1 MRKEKVLI
9 LASVASMIDQ
19 FNMSNIDILLSLGYE
34 VHVACNFEQG
44 NTCTKEKINQLK
56 NKLEELNVK
65 YYQIDFT
72 RSVYNILQDIK
83 AYKQVKK
90 IMIEN
95 KYKFIHCHSP
105 IGGVIGRLICKKT
118 KTKCIYTAHGFH
130 FYKGAPIQNWI
141 IFYPIEKWLSRY
153 TDILITINKEDYNR
167 AKNKFKMRT
176 IEYIPGVGVDPE
188 KFLLQNFDK
197 QKYREKLGY
206 SNNDFVILSVGELN
220 KNKNHEIVLKAIAQL
235 KNSNIKYMIAGK
247 GELKEK
253 LLDIAESLGIRN
265 QLQLLGFRK
274 DIPELLKSSNLF
286 IFPSKREGLPVSVME
301 AIISDTLCAVSNIR
315 GNIDLIDNE
324 KNGFVFNNDVYEVA
338 NIIKKVLFLSD
349 QDKYMLLQ
357 NNLNLKKIISL
368 NNNCNIYKALYEKM
382 L

>member
-65 YYQIDFT
+65 YYQINFT
-72 RSVYNILQDIK
+72 RAVYNIIQDVK
-83 AYKQVKK
+83 AYKQVEK

-105 IGGVIGRLICKKT
+105 IGGVVGRLVCRNT

-130 FYKGAPIQNWI
+130 FYKGAPLLNWLI
-141 IFYPIEKWLSRY
+141 YYPIEKWLSRY

-176 IEYIPGVGVDPE
+176 IEYIPGVGIDTE
-188 KFLLQNFDK
+188 KFLLKNFDK
-197 QKYREKLGY
+197 QQYRKKLGY
-206 SNNDFVILSVGELN
+206 ADNDFVILSIGELN
-220 KNKNHEIVLKAIAQL
+220 KNKNHEIVLKAIAEL
-235 KNSNIKYMIAGK
+235 KNSSIKYMIAGK
-247 GELKEK
+247 GELKEYLIDMSK
-253 LLDIAESLGIRN
+253 NLGISN
-265 QLQLLGFRK
+265 QLQLLGFRQ
-274 DIPELLKSSNLF
+274 DIPELLNSSDLY
-286 IFPSKREGLPVSVME
+286 ILPSLREGLNVSLME
-301 AIISDTLCAVSNIR
+301 AMSAGLPIIASNIR
-315 GNIDLIDNE
+315 GNVDLIKHKTTGLLFDSSDYNLLSLEISTIYTNAQLHE
-324 KNGFVFNNDVYEVA
+324 KISKENHK
-338 NIIKKVLFLSD
+338 IIQKFDS
-349 QDKYMLLQ
+349 
-357 NNLNLKKIISL
+357 KKINQIMI
-368 NNNCNIYKALYEKM
+368 NIYKME
-382 L
+382 